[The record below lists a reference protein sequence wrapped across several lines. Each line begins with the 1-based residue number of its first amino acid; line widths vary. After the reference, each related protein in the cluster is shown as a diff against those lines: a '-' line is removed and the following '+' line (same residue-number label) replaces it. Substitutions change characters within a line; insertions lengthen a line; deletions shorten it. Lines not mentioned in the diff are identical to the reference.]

1 MGSQSQITWVYEP
14 ESGQSWGIDQR
25 AVSCVSGGVFGWK
38 WDGKEYCEG
47 GRGKVWGGKVSC
59 GVPGGGLESG
69 RVI

>member
-25 AVSCVSGGVFGWK
+25 AVSCVQGGVFGLK
-38 WDGKEYCEG
+38 WDGKEHSEG
-47 GRGKVWGGKVSC
+47 RWGKMWRGKVSG
-59 GVPGGGLESG
+59 GVPGGGWESG